1 MNFVYDKLYK
11 KLQDKNNIRTSNVEV
26 SISEF
31 KELANKFRISTKD
44 AVDVMCD
51 MMDKG
56 YKMKVKRYR

>member
-26 SISEF
+26 SVSEF